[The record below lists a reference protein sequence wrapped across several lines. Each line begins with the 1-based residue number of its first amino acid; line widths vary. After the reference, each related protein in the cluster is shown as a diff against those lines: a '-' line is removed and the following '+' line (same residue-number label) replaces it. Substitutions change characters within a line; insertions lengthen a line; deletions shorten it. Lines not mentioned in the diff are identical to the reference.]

1 MLFTKSDSDYE
12 WRFKDG
18 ILAIEDLNLGKM
30 SVTNNMENVLT
41 EIRSK
46 IGDKIL
52 DAKIVYRDS
61 EGSWGGV
68 IPEWTIAGCS
78 DVQFYFIEE
87 KSFEKA
93 IKFLK

>member
-1 MLFTKSDSDYE
+1 MYPPKSNYE

-18 ILAIEDLNLGKM
+18 VLAIEDLNLGKM

-46 IGDKIL
+46 IGDEIVG
-52 DAKIVYRDS
+52 AKIVYRDS
-61 EGSWGGV
+61 EGEWDGV
-68 IPEWTIAGCS
+68 IPVWTREVCTN
-78 DVQFYFIEE
+78 VQFYFIGE

>member
-1 MLFTKSDSDYE
+1 MYSPKSDYE

-18 ILAIEDLNLGKM
+18 ILSIEDLNLGKM

-52 DAKIVYRDS
+52 DAKIVYCDS
-61 EGSWGGV
+61 EGEWDGV
-68 IPEWTIAGCS
+68 IPEWTITGCS
-78 DVQFYFIEE
+78 NVQFYFIGE